1 MLIACIEIFLYMKI
15 LIIEDEENL
24 LHLTKSELEKEGY
37 KVDFSTT
44 LKGAIDKIITTS
56 YDCILLDIML
66 PDGNGLQVLKTLK
79 NLDKDDNVIIL
90 SAKDSIDDKITGL
103 DLGADDYLAKPYH
116 IAELSARIKSIN
128 RRKNPSNK
136 SGCFGN
142 VCILNT
148 EKKVLIN
155 NKEISLKKK
164 EFEILEFFCNR
175 INRLIDKDKLA
186 EFVWGEDFDSMGNYD
201 FLYTQM
207 KNLRKKL
214 KDSDA
219 SLELKSVYGLGYKLI
234 EKENESSI

>member
-1 MLIACIEIFLYMKI
+1 MKV

-24 LHLTKSELEKEGY
+24 LRLTKSELEKEGY

-44 LKGAIDKIITTS
+44 LANATDKILSTS

-66 PDGNGLQVLKTLK
+66 PDGNGLSILKTLK
-79 NLDKDDNVIIL
+79 NLGREDNVIIL
-90 SAKDSIDDKITGL
+90 SAKDSIDDKVNGL

-116 IAELSARIKSIN
+116 IAEVSARIKTII

-136 SGCFGN
+136 NGCFGN
-142 VCILNT
+142 VCILSA
-148 EKKVLIN
+148 EKKVLVN
-155 NKEISLKKK
+155 NKEITLKKK
-164 EFEILEFFCNR
+164 EFEILEFFSNR

-186 EFVWGEDFDSMGNYD
+186 EFIWEENFDSMGNYD

-214 KDSDA
+214 KDSNA
-219 SLELKSVYGLGYKLI
+219 SLELKSIYGIGYKLI
-234 EKENESSI
+234 EKENEGSL

>member
-1 MLIACIEIFLYMKI
+1 MKI
-15 LIIEDEENL
+15 LIVEDEENL
-24 LHLTKSELEKEGY
+24 LLLTKSELEKEGY
-37 KVDFSTT
+37 KVDAAIT
-44 LKGAIDKIITTS
+44 LQQALDRIISTS

-66 PDGNGLQVLKTLK
+66 PDGNGLSLLKTLK
-79 NLDKDDNVIIL
+79 NLERTDNVIVL
-90 SAKDSIDDKITGL
+90 SAKDSIDDKVMGL

-116 IAELSARIKSIN
+116 IAELVARIKTIA

-136 SGCFGN
+136 SGVFGN
-142 VCILNT
+142 ICIINA

-164 EFEILEFFCNR
+164 EFEILDFFCNR
-175 INRLIDKDKLA
+175 INRLIDKDTLA

-214 KDSDA
+214 KESEA
-219 SLELKSVYGLGYKLI
+219 SLELKSIYGVGYKLV
-234 EKENESSI
+234 EKENESSL

>member
-1 MLIACIEIFLYMKI
+1 MKI

-24 LHLTKSELEKEGY
+24 LLLTKSELEKEGY
-37 KVDFSTT
+37 KVDSAIT
-44 LKGAIDKIITTS
+44 LQQALDRIISTS

-66 PDGNGLQVLKTLK
+66 PDGNGLSLLKTLK
-79 NLDKDDNVIIL
+79 NLERTDNVIVL
-90 SAKDSIDDKITGL
+90 SAKDSIDDKVMGL

-116 IAELSARIKSIN
+116 IAELVARIKTIA

-136 SGCFGN
+136 SGVFGN
-142 VCILNT
+142 ICIINA

-164 EFEILEFFCNR
+164 EFEILDFFCNR
-175 INRLIDKDKLA
+175 INRLIDKDTLA
-186 EFVWGEDFDSMGNYD
+186 EFVWGEDFESMGNYD

-214 KDSDA
+214 KESEA
-219 SLELKSVYGLGYKLI
+219 SLELKSIYGVGYKLV
-234 EKENESSI
+234 EKENESSL

>member
-1 MLIACIEIFLYMKI
+1 MKV

-24 LHLTKSELEKEGY
+24 LRLTKSELEKEGY

-44 LKGAIDKIITTS
+44 LTNATDKILSTS

-66 PDGNGLQVLKTLK
+66 PDGNGLSILKTLK
-79 NLDKDDNVIIL
+79 NLGREDNVIIL
-90 SAKDSIDDKITGL
+90 SAKDSIDDKVNGL

-116 IAELSARIKSIN
+116 IAEVSARIKTII

-136 SGCFGN
+136 NGCFGN
-142 VCILNT
+142 VCILSA
-148 EKKVLIN
+148 EKKVLVN
-155 NKEISLKKK
+155 NKEITLKKK
-164 EFEILEFFCNR
+164 EFEILEFFSNR

-186 EFVWGEDFDSMGNYD
+186 EFIWEENFDSMGNYD

-214 KDSDA
+214 KDSNA
-219 SLELKSVYGLGYKLI
+219 SLELKSIYGIGYKLI
-234 EKENESSI
+234 EKENEGSL

>member
-1 MLIACIEIFLYMKI
+1 MKI
-15 LIIEDEENL
+15 LIVEDEENL
-24 LHLTKSELEKEGY
+24 LLLTKSELEKEGY
-37 KVDFSTT
+37 KVDSAIT
-44 LKGAIDKIITTS
+44 LQQALDRIISTS

-66 PDGNGLQVLKTLK
+66 PDGNGLSLLKTLK
-79 NLDKDDNVIIL
+79 NLERTDNVIVL
-90 SAKDSIDDKITGL
+90 SAKDSIDDKVMGL

-116 IAELSARIKSIN
+116 IAELVARIKTIA

-136 SGCFGN
+136 SGVFGN
-142 VCILNT
+142 ICIINA

-164 EFEILEFFCNR
+164 EFEILDFFCNR
-175 INRLIDKDKLA
+175 INRLIDKDTLA

-214 KDSDA
+214 KESEA
-219 SLELKSVYGLGYKLI
+219 SLELKSIYGVGYKLV
-234 EKENESSI
+234 EKENESSL